1 MSYALFADKDRSLD
15 LVTLLVEPVSEL
27 PLWCEGPLPIDCTLP
42 GVDTDEL
49 LFKACIDLVSRLKGT
64 RPTSNDLL
72 AQRVR
77 GPTKDSLEIERAMEN
92 YRKSCF
98 VLKSN
103 VLKTPVELSRSSRCK
118 DSLKDDQTGGLRMSA
133 DGSTIAPS
141 SNETA
146 QEASPEL
153 TQSETSSA
161 VSDLALSFASS
172 DNKSASFLKQLL
184 LEKKPSLT
192 ISEPRA
198 GDFTR
203 VKGLENARVVVPLLS
218 PAFLASKELVE
229 ELNIAIFRERYSLR
243 QILFPIQIAA
253 IPPLPTYVHL
263 IPCEFSSVDYEWAWK
278 IIDENLQDE
287 ISKLSQTH
295 DLSEGELFSLKSV
308 CDSIL
313 GALFHDVTLEFNPAV
328 NRVLL
333 NIRETEEDWKRIQR
347 ALYEQ
352 QGLEAWKKAFGL
364 EINKQEGGFIEKA
377 EERFTFSVEG
387 REPNKEKMVQFDED
401 GRSEDKAM
409 DLNEVATDERLGIA
423 KDDSDD
429 NSTHVKSNPYSSESK
444 PNTSGDS
451 QSNAQTSMESSVCSL
466 I

>member
-1 MSYALFADKDRSLD
+1 MRTTRYNLAIFCSNGL
-15 LVTLLVEPVSEL
+15 
-27 PLWCEGPLPIDCTLP
+27 
-42 GVDTDEL
+42 
-49 LFKACIDLVSRLKGT
+49 GT
-64 RPTSNDLL
+64 RPTADDLL
-72 AQRVR
+72 AQRVH
-77 GPTKDSLEIERAMEN
+77 GPTKESLDIERAMEN

-118 DSLKDDQTGGLRMSA
+118 DSLKDDQTDGLRMSA
-133 DGSTIAPS
+133 DGSTTASS

-172 DNKSASFLKQLL
+172 DNKSASILKHLL

-192 ISEPRA
+192 ISEPRS

-203 VKGLENARVVVPLLS
+203 VKALDNARFVVPLLS

-229 ELNIAIFRERYSLR
+229 ELNIAIYRNRNSSR

-278 IIDENLQDE
+278 IVDENLQDE

-295 DLSEGELFSLKSV
+295 DLSEGELFSLKSA
-308 CDSIL
+308 CNSIL
-313 GALFHDVTLEFNPAV
+313 DALFHDVTLKFNPAERGLLNPV

-352 QGLEAWKKAFGL
+352 QGFEAWKKAFGI
-364 EINKQEGGFIEKA
+364 EINKQEGGRIEKA

-387 REPNKEKMVQFDED
+387 RESNKEKMVQFDED

-423 KDDSDD
+423 NDDSDD
-429 NSTHVKSNPYSSESK
+429 NSTQVKSNPYSSESK

-451 QSNAQTSMESSVCSL
+451 QSSAQTSMESSVCTL

>member
-1 MSYALFADKDRSLD
+1 
-15 LVTLLVEPVSEL
+15 
-27 PLWCEGPLPIDCTLP
+27 
-42 GVDTDEL
+42 
-49 LFKACIDLVSRLKGT
+49 
-64 RPTSNDLL
+64 
-72 AQRVR
+72 
-77 GPTKDSLEIERAMEN
+77 MEN

-118 DSLKDDQTGGLRMSA
+118 DSLKDEQADGLRMSA
-133 DGSTIAPS
+133 DGSTTASS

-153 TQSETSSA
+153 TQSA

-172 DNKSASFLKQLL
+172 DNKCASILKQLL

-203 VKGLENARVVVPLLS
+203 VKALDNARVVVPLLS

-229 ELNIAIFRERYSLR
+229 ELNIAIYRNRNSSR
-243 QILFPIQIAA
+243 QILFPIQISA

-263 IPCEFSSVDYEWAWK
+263 IPCEFSSVDYEWAWE
-278 IIDENLQDE
+278 IVDENLRDE
-287 ISKLSQTH
+287 IWKLSQTH
-295 DLSEGELFSLKSV
+295 DLSEGELFSLKSA
-308 CDSIL
+308 CNSIL
-313 GALFHDVTLEFNPAV
+313 GALYHDVTLEFNPAERGLLNPV

-352 QGLEAWKKAFGL
+352 QGFEAWKKAFGI
-364 EINKQEGGFIEKA
+364 EINKQEGGFSEKA

-429 NSTHVKSNPYSSESK
+429 NSTQVKNYPYSSESK
-444 PNTSGDS
+444 PNTSGHS
-451 QSNAQTSMESSVCSL
+451 QSSGKISMESSVCSL

>member
-1 MSYALFADKDRSLD
+1 MKVCAHD
-15 LVTLLVEPVSEL
+15 TLQFLQFCSNGL
-27 PLWCEGPLPIDCTLP
+27 
-42 GVDTDEL
+42 
-49 LFKACIDLVSRLKGT
+49 GT
-64 RPTSNDLL
+64 RPTADDLL
-72 AQRVR
+72 AQHVH
-77 GPTKDSLEIERAMEN
+77 GPTKDSLEIERAMED

-118 DSLKDDQTGGLRMSA
+118 DSLKDDQTDGLRMSA
-133 DGSTIAPS
+133 DGSTTASS

-172 DNKSASFLKQLL
+172 DNKSASILKHLL
-184 LEKKPSLT
+184 LEKKASLT
-192 ISEPRA
+192 ISEPRS

-203 VKGLENARVVVPLLS
+203 VKALDNARVVVPLLS

-229 ELNIAIFRERYSLR
+229 ELNIAIYRNRNSSR

-295 DLSEGELFSLKSV
+295 DLSEGELFGLKSA

-313 GALFHDVTLEFNPAV
+313 GALFHDVTLEFNPAERGLLNPV
-328 NRVLL
+328 NRVLI

-352 QGLEAWKKAFGL
+352 QGLEAWKKAFGI

-377 EERFTFSVEG
+377 EERFTFNVEG
-387 REPNKEKMVQFDED
+387 REPNKEKMVQFDDD

-423 KDDSDD
+423 KDDCDD
-429 NSTHVKSNPYSSESK
+429 NSTQVKNYLYSSESK
-444 PNTSGDS
+444 PNTPGDS